1 MTCKH
6 TVFLLA
12 FCCFGA
18 VMFAQS
24 AIAPIT
30 AFGKISPLL
39 SEKLQATAAANL
51 SIVLWVADTAFLTQQ
66 PKSFKYQILQST
78 PKGHAVMVPNA
89 DTAVIAKLAS
99 MTNVQHIE
107 AMRLPKPEANST
119 RIDYTLNRIHRLRQK
134 WPQING
140 DGLTLSIKEARFDT
154 NDIDLRGRCLI
165 SSYSFDGLDQHATT
179 MATIA
184 GGGGNSDPSTA
195 GVAPAARLSSDS
207 YLSLLPTADAYFASQ
222 DITVQNHSYGTGIE
236 NYYGMEAMAYD
247 AHCEASPN
255 IVHVFSAGN
264 DGLQSATTGQYA
276 NLPGFAN
283 LTGQFKQS
291 KNTISVSAT
300 DSLGMPLSISSHG
313 PAHDGRIKPELLA
326 FGTGGSS
333 EAAALVSGTSL
344 LMQQA
349 YAQVSGGGL
358 PPASLIKAILTNT
371 AQDTGQPG
379 LDYGSGFGN
388 LDAERCIS
396 TIFDGHF
403 LTENL
408 SAGEVREFQI
418 EVPANTDKLKL
429 MLAWNDPAA
438 DINAAK
444 ALVND
449 LDLELVHVPSGE
461 VWLPWTL
468 NPFPHPDSLQLPA
481 RRGRDSLNNLEQITL
496 DLPAAGTYTL
506 RVKAPANLTGT
517 QAFSLTWQWEPL
529 GQFTWISPIADSKP
543 PTNTGIVLRWEGNLA
558 SPIGKLQYRYIG
570 DDWQLINDN
579 VALADGYLRHW
590 TTPDRAGIAQLKME
604 TNEGSFISDSILIAL
619 QLRPRVGF
627 DCPDSLHFYWSKMEA
642 ASSYQVFELGPRYLE
657 LLAETTDTFFIQDA
671 VGKAASLYY
680 AVAPVIDGVVGPRS
694 GSFNYTQQGVGCY
707 LKAFYFHSKE
717 GDKAKF
723 SASVGTLYGLES
735 VVLERLTGGGF
746 APAQAISPIE
756 NTSFGFDDVQLFEGV
771 NYFRLKLG
779 LENGGEVFSELL
791 AVYHVES
798 DDYLLYPNPV
808 SLGSIVNLLSKSDLI
823 AAYEMYDMQGR
834 LVLYNELDDQPTRL
848 DTTGL
853 SAGCYTVRVTY
864 EEGGRWAGRLVIW

>member
-1 MTCKH
+1 M
-6 TVFLLA
+6 
-12 FCCFGA
+12 
-18 VMFAQS
+18 
-24 AIAPIT
+24 
-30 AFGKISPLL
+30 
-39 SEKLQATAAANL
+39 SEKLHVVAAGNL
-51 SIVLWVADTAFLTQQ
+51 SIVLWVTDTAFLRQQ
-66 PKSFKYQILQST
+66 PKDFKCQVLQST
-78 PKGHAVMVPNA
+78 SKGYAVMVHNA
-89 DTAVIAKLAS
+89 DTAVIANLAS
-99 MTNVQHIE
+99 LTSVQHIE
-107 AMRLPKPEANST
+107 AIRTPKPEAIST
-119 RIDYTLNRIHRLRQK
+119 RIDYSLNRIHRLHQK

-165 SSYSFDGLDQHATT
+165 SNYSFEDLDQHATT

-207 YLSLLPTADAYFASQ
+207 YQYLLPTADAYFATQ
-222 DITVQNHSYGTGIE
+222 NITVQNHSYGTGIE

-247 AHCEASPN
+247 AHCEANPH

-264 DGLQSATTGQYA
+264 DGLEVATNGQYA

-291 KNTISVSAT
+291 KNTLSVGAT

-313 PAHDGRIKPELLA
+313 PAYDGRIKPELMA
-326 FGTGGSS
+326 FGFGGSS
-333 EAAALVSGTSL
+333 EAAALVSGTAM

-349 YAQVSGGGL
+349 YSQVSGGGL
-358 PPASLIKAILTNT
+358 PPASLIKAILANT
-371 AQDTGQPG
+371 AHDTGPPG
-379 LDYGSGFGN
+379 VDYITGFGN
-388 LDAERCIS
+388 LDAERCLS

-403 LTENL
+403 LIENL
-408 SAGEVREFQI
+408 SAGEVREFPI
-418 EVPANTDKLKL
+418 AVPANTAKLKL

-438 DINAAK
+438 DINAPK

-468 NPFPHPDSLQLPA
+468 NSFPHPDSLHLPA

-506 RVKAPANLTGT
+506 LVKAPANLTGT

-529 GQFTWISPIADSKP
+529 GQFTWVSPIADSKL
-543 PTNTGIVLRWEGNLA
+543 PTNTGILLRWEGNLA
-558 SPIGKLQYRYIG
+558 SPVGSLQYRYIG
-570 DDWQLINDN
+570 DDWQPINDN
-579 VALADGYLRHW
+579 LALADGYLRNW
-590 TTPDRAGIAQLKME
+590 TTPDRMGIAQLKME
-604 TNEGSFISDSILIAL
+604 TNKGSFISDSFLIAP

-627 DCPDSLHFYWSKMEA
+627 DCPDSLLFYWGKMEA

-671 VGKAASLYY
+671 VGKAASLHY

-707 LKAFYFHSKE
+707 LKAFYFNSKE
-717 GDKAKF
+717 DDKAKF

-735 VVLERLTGGGF
+735 AVLERLTGGSF
-746 APAQAISPIE
+746 APAEAISPLE
-756 NTSFGFDDVQLFEGV
+756 NTSFGFEDVQLFEGV

-779 LENGGEVFSELL
+779 LENGGEVYSEPL

-808 SLGSIVNLLSKSDLI
+808 SLGSTVNLLSKSDLI

-834 LVLYNELDDQPTRL
+834 LVRFNELDDQPTRL

-853 SAGCYTVRVTY
+853 AAGCYTVLVTD
-864 EEGGRWAGRLVIW
+864 EEGGRWGGRLVVW

>member
-1 MTCKH
+1 MPESRK
-6 TVFLLA
+6 L
-12 FCCFGA
+12 
-18 VMFAQS
+18 
-24 AIAPIT
+24 
-30 AFGKISPLL
+30 SPLL
-39 SEKLQATAAANL
+39 AEKLQAGTAGHL
-51 SIVLWVADTAFLTQQ
+51 SVVLWVTDTAFLRQQ
-66 PKSFKYQILQST
+66 LKDFKYQILQST
-78 PKGHAVMVPNA
+78 SKGYVVMVQNA
-89 DTAVIAKLAS
+89 DTTVIANLAS
-99 MTNVQHIE
+99 LTSVQHIE
-107 AMRLPKPEANST
+107 VMRSPKPEAIST
-119 RIDYTLNRIHRLRQK
+119 RIDYTLNLIHRLHQR
-134 WPQING
+134 WPHING
-140 DGLTLSIKEARFDT
+140 DGLTLSIKEERFDT

-165 SSYSFDGLDQHATT
+165 SSYSFEDLDQHATT

-184 GGGGNSDPSTA
+184 GGGGNSDPSTT

-207 YLSLLPTADAYFASQ
+207 YQYLLPTADAYFAAQ
-222 DITVQNHSYGTGIE
+222 NITVQNHSYGTGIE

-247 AHCEASPN
+247 AHCGANPH

-264 DGLQSATTGQYA
+264 DGLQAATTGQYA

-291 KNTISVSAT
+291 KNTISVGAT
-300 DSLGMPLSISSHG
+300 DSLGIPLSISSHG
-313 PAHDGRIKPELLA
+313 PAHDGRLKPELMA

-333 EAAALVSGTSL
+333 EAAALVSGTAL

-349 YAQVSGGGL
+349 YSQVSGGGL
-358 PPASLIKAILTNT
+358 PPVSLIKAILANT
-371 AQDTGQPG
+371 AHDAGPPG
-379 LDYGSGFGN
+379 VDYRFGFGN

-403 LTENL
+403 LNENL
-408 SAGEVREFQI
+408 SAGEVREYPI
-418 EVPANTDKLKL
+418 AVPANTAKLKL

-468 NPFPHPDSLQLPA
+468 HPFPHPDSLQLPA
-481 RRGRDSLNNLEQITL
+481 RRDRDSLNNLEQISL
-496 DLPAAGTYTL
+496 NLPAAGTYTL
-506 RVKAPANLTGT
+506 RVKAPANLSGQ
-517 QAFSLTWQWEPL
+517 QAFSFTWQWEPL

-543 PTNTGIVLRWEGNLA
+543 PINTGIVLRWEDNLA
-558 SPIGKLQYRYIG
+558 SPVGKLHYRYIG
-570 DDWQLINDN
+570 EDWQPINDN
-579 VALADGYLRHW
+579 ITLADGYFRHW
-590 TTPDRAGIAQLKME
+590 TTPDRMGIAQLKME
-604 TNEGSFISDSILIAL
+604 TSEGSFLSDSFLVAS
-619 QLRPRVGF
+619 QLRPSVGF
-627 DCPDSLHFYWSKMEA
+627 DCPDSLLFYWSKMAA

-657 LLAETTDTFFIQDA
+657 LLAETADTFFIQDA
-671 VGKAASLYY
+671 LGKAASLHY
-680 AVAPVIDGVVGPRS
+680 AVAPVIDGVVGAKS

-707 LKAFYFHSKE
+707 LKTFFLQSKT

-735 VVLERLTGGGF
+735 AVLEHLAGGGF
-746 APAQAISPIE
+746 APAQAIAPLES
-756 NTSFGFDDVQLFEGV
+756 TSFGYEGVQLFEGA
-771 NYFRLKLG
+771 NYFRLKLV
-779 LENGGEVFSELL
+779 LENGGEVFSEPL

-808 SLGSIVNLLSKSDLI
+808 SLGNTVNLLSKSDLI

-853 SAGCYTVRVTY
+853 AAGCYIVRVTD
-864 EEGGRWAGRLVIW
+864 EKGGRLAGRLVVW